1 MKTLAIDAARKAS
14 AAWKAHFNAGD
25 AAGCAACYEED
36 AIMVAA
42 PFGTF
47 TGRAE
52 IEAFWTN
59 LIADGFTGI
68 EYLDPNIEQLDDNSA
83 VLTSKW
89 KMNKAHGIITRELWV
104 LQSVPPEAGNQEA
117 TALLREDHFEA
128 LG

>member
-1 MKTLAIDAARKAS
+1 MKTSAKDAALKAS
-14 AAWKAHFNAGD
+14 ADWKAYFNAGD
-25 AAGCAACYEED
+25 AAGCASCYEED
-36 AIMVAA
+36 AIMVAK

-47 TGRAE
+47 KGRAE

-59 LIADGFTGI
+59 LITDGFTDV
-68 EYLDPNIEQLDDNSA
+68 EYINPNIEPLDDKSA

-89 KMNKAHGIITRELWV
+89 KMNKAHGVITRELWV
-104 LQSVPPEAGNQEA
+104 LQSVLPEAGNQEV